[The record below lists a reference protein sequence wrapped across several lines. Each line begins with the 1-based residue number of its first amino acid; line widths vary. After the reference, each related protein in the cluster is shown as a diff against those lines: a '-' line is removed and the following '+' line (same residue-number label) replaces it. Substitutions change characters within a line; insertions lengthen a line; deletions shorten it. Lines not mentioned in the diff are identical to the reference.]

1 MSNSLR
7 PYGLQ
12 PTRLLCPWN
21 FPGKNTG
28 VGCHFL
34 FQGSNSLPPYE
45 LQHASLIC
53 PPLSP
58 RVCENSY
65 SLSWWCCLTISSS
78 TAPFSFCLHSFPA
91 PVFLPGKSQGQRNL
105 GGYSPW
111 GRKSLTQLNH
121 HPVAHVPSIRVFS
134 NASVLLKEF
143 KELNFCLRRQ
153 KYYRMLLCFLT
164 Y

>member
-1 MSNSLR
+1 MSHL
-7 PYGLQ
+7 
-12 PTRLLCPWN
+12 TFVTPW
-21 FPGKNTG
+21 T
-28 VGCHFL
+28 VAH
-34 FQGSNSLPPYE
+34 Q
-45 LQHASLIC
+45 A
-53 PPLSP
+53 PLS
-58 RVCENSY
+58 S
-65 SLSWWCCLTISSS
+65 TISWSLLKFMS
-78 TAPFSFCLHSFPA
+78 IELVMLSNHLILYCPLLLLPALFPA